1 MSRARKA
8 VIGVAGLV
16 TLVLLVAA
24 AGVVVLRSDWFREKV
39 RERIVSEVEKAINGR
54 VELGRFQF
62 EWTTLTAELDD
73 VTIHGTEPP
82 GQAPLL
88 AVKRLLVGLKII
100 SMAER
105 TFNIASL
112 EADAPRGHLIVQPD
126 GDINIPPPRKF
137 KPQMVLDLKI
147 GRLDVKDG
155 ALIAEAAGRKPTTT
169 LWNAHGENVS
179 ARANYDPA
187 KARYSADISLSPM
200 HFQWAGY
207 GALDA
212 RVTATATM
220 EKNRV
225 TLPLATVT
233 TLAKNPSSIELS
245 DVSVTGF
252 TAPVVTA
259 KYAANVALDE
269 VDRVFRLVDFQH
281 TGTIGVKG
289 SARFVSMRDYLV
301 TGSFQ
306 GSGIGYGK
314 VLDLRTSGSF
324 DAGPGLVKL
333 HEARVTALSGEI
345 LANGEVKNFS
355 TFSFTGQVQ
364 HFDGGQLVSLTGM
377 PALPYDGVISGP
389 FQATGT
395 LSERNYHGL
404 TASATLS
411 IEPAATGVPVH
422 GELTGKFDGTAETVD
437 FAKSW
442 IGLPGSR
449 VDFSGIPGQ
458 RLDVKLE
465 SNDLNEFRPIV
476 TLPSALSSGAVSFTG
491 SVSGALND
499 PRIAGHATI
508 RNVVFEDR
516 KIDSLTGDFTASSSG
531 VTATDAMVSA
541 NGLQAQ
547 GGGSLGLSHWNAT
560 DVSAIAANV
569 HIVNGDLTK
578 LLALAGRKDEPVTGT
593 LSATAQIAGTVA
605 DPHVSA
611 DLSLA
616 KGALYGEPF
625 DSVTGHAQYV
635 NGGAETLTA
644 AVSAGAKHLNL
655 SLQMNGGQLNAGK
668 VAFNVSSNVVALN
681 QIVIVRRREPDLRG
695 MAQIK
700 ADGVIEIHENQAHE
714 PQFTI
719 LDLNGE
725 ATATSLALGT
735 RNFGDAN
742 LSATTK
748 NGILTARLTSNAVK
762 AAISGEGTI
771 RLAGDYPIDAKVT
784 FSEVRLNAVEAML
797 NPSVKE
803 HEELLDGTIAGQL
816 TLSGPAKN
824 PDLIT
829 AAVEL
834 NRIELRPAPQ
844 PGQPP
849 NLQTLV
855 LRNEGPVRMTL
866 AHSIVSIEDARLQG
880 PETNLQFGGSVAL
893 NQQSPLDLTVR
904 GNINLALAHTLNED
918 LSSSGAMV
926 VIANIRGTFTN
937 PDLTGR
943 AELQKGDFRYAGFV
957 NGLANVNGVLLFSGS
972 RATIQSLTAESGG
985 GKVEATGFVT
995 LTAGSL
1001 GTLAFRL
1008 ETHARG
1014 VRIRYPEGVS
1024 SLSDADLTV
1033 AGTSD
1038 RSVASGRVTIRRIL
1052 INPTADAAS
1061 ILATSAE
1068 PARVPSSRT
1077 GLAAN
1082 MNLDV
1087 QIDTAP
1093 DVSFET
1099 SVAQSVEADA
1109 SLRLRGTATS
1119 PALLGRIN
1127 VTQGEMKFFGN
1138 RYTISQ
1144 GSISFLNPSKIDP
1157 ILNVSVETKARGVA
1171 VTLTISGPANK
1182 LNVSYRSDPPLQ
1194 FGDIV
1199 ALLATGRAPT
1209 NATLESAGTGQLQ
1222 NFQQLGASALLGQA
1236 LANPTTPGRLQR
1248 FFGVSNI
1255 KLNPELSGITGSPET
1270 RLSIEQQVAPNILFT
1285 YDASVA
1291 DTSTQLI
1298 RVELDFNPR
1307 WAAILTREENGYV
1320 ALDFAY
1326 KRRFK

>member
-1 MSRARKA
+1 VSRTRKA
-8 VIGVAGLV
+8 LVGVGS
-16 TLVLLVAA
+16 LVALLLMA
-24 AGVVVLRSDWFREKV
+24 TIAGVIVLRSDWFREKV
-39 RERIVSEVEKAINGR
+39 RERIVFEAEKAINGS
-54 VELGRFQF
+54 VELGRFTF
-62 EWTTLTAELDD
+62 DWKTLTAELDD
-73 VTIHGTEPP
+73 LTIHGTEAP

-100 SMAER
+100 SLAER

-112 EADAPRGHLIVQPD
+112 EADAPRAHLIVQPD

-137 KPQMVLDLKI
+137 KPQMILDLKI
-147 GRLDVKDG
+147 GRLNIRDG
-155 ALIAEAAGRKPTTT
+155 ALLAEAMGQKPTTT
-169 LWNAHGENVS
+169 LWNARGENVT
-179 ARANYDPA
+179 AKANYDPA
-187 KARYSADISLSPM
+187 KARYSADVSLSPM

-212 RVTATATM
+212 RVAATATM
-220 EKNRV
+220 EKNRF
-225 TLPLATVT
+225 TIPRATVT
-233 TLAKNPSSIELS
+233 TLAKNPSGIELTN
-245 DVSVTGF
+245 VVVTGF

-259 KYAANVALDE
+259 NYAASLALDE

-289 SARFVSMRDYLV
+289 NARFVSMRDYFA
-301 TGSFQ
+301 TGSFE

-314 VLDLRTSGSF
+314 VSGLRTAGTF
-324 DAGPGLVKL
+324 DADQTSVRL
-333 HEARVTALSGEI
+333 HNARVSALNGEI

-355 TFSFTGQVQ
+355 TFNVTGKLQ
-364 HFDGGQLVSLTGM
+364 HFDGAQLISLTGM
-377 PALPYDGVISGP
+377 AALPYDGVISGP

-411 IEPAATGVPVH
+411 IEPAQTGLPVH
-422 GELTGKFDGTAETVD
+422 GELTGKFDGTGETVD

-465 SNDLNEFRPIV
+465 SNDLNEFRPLV
-476 TLPSALSSGAVSFTG
+476 TLPAALRSGAVSFAG

-508 RNVVFEDR
+508 RNVVFEDQ
-516 KIDSLTGDFTASSSG
+516 KIDSLAGDFTAANSG
-531 VTATDAMVSA
+531 VTATSAVVSS

-547 GGGSLGLSHWNAT
+547 GSGSLGLTRWNPT
-560 DVSAIAANV
+560 DGSAIVANV

-593 LSATAQIAGTVA
+593 LNTTAQIAGTVA

-611 DLSLA
+611 DLTLV
-616 KGALYGEPF
+616 KGEFYGEPF
-625 DSVTGHAQYV
+625 DTVTGHAQYV

-644 AVSAGAKHLNL
+644 AFTAGAKHLNL
-655 SLQMNGGQLNAGK
+655 SLQLSGGQLNAGK
-668 VAFNVSSNVVALN
+668 VTFNISSNVIALN
-681 QIVIVRRREPDLRG
+681 QLATVHRREPDLQG
-695 MAQIK
+695 LAQIK
-700 ADGVIEIHENQAHE
+700 ADGTLEFHESPAHK

-742 LSATTK
+742 LSATTR

-771 RLAGDYPIDAKVT
+771 RLAGDYPVDAKVT

-797 NPSVKE
+797 NPSVTE
-803 HEELLDGTIAGQL
+803 HEELLDGAIAGQL

-834 NRIELRPAPQ
+834 NQIELRPAPH
-844 PGQPP
+844 PGQPA

-855 LRNEGPVRMTL
+855 LRNDGPVRMTL
-866 AHSIVSIEDARLQG
+866 AHSIVNIENARLQG

-918 LSSSGAMV
+918 LASSGEMV
-926 VIANIRGTFTN
+926 VNANIRGTFAN

-957 NGLANVNGVLLFSGS
+957 NGLTNANGVLLFSGT

-985 GKVEATGFVT
+985 GKVDATGFVT

-1038 RSVASGRVTIRRIL
+1038 RSEASGRVTIRRIL

-1068 PARVPSSRT
+1068 PAHLPSSRT

-1099 SVAQSVEADA
+1099 SVAQSLEADA

-1236 LANPTTPGRLQR
+1236 LANPTAPGRLQR

-1291 DTSTQLI
+1291 DASTQLI

>member
-1 MSRARKA
+1 MSRTRKA
-8 VIGVAGLV
+8 LVGVAGLV
-16 TLVLLVAA
+16 ALLLMATVA
-24 AGVVVLRSDWFREKV
+24 GMILLRSDWFREKV
-39 RERIVSEVEKAINGR
+39 RERIVSEAGKAINGR
-54 VELGRFQF
+54 VELGRFTF
-62 EWTTLTAELDD
+62 DWTTLTAELDD
-73 VTIHGTEPP
+73 LTIHGTEPP

-88 AVKRLLVGLKII
+88 AVKRLLVGLKIV
-100 SMAER
+100 SLAER

-112 EADAPRGHLIVQPD
+112 EAEAPRGHLIVQPD

-137 KPQMVLDLKI
+137 KPQMILDLKI
-147 GRLDVKDG
+147 GRLDIRNG
-155 ALIAEAAGRKPTTT
+155 ALLAEAPGQKPTTT
-169 LWNAHGENVS
+169 LWNARGENVS
-179 ARANYDPA
+179 AKANYDPA
-187 KARYSADISLSPM
+187 KARYSADVSLSPM

-220 EKNRV
+220 EKNRF
-225 TLPLATVT
+225 TIPRATVT
-233 TLAKNPSSIELS
+233 TLAKNPSSVTLT
-245 DVSVTGF
+245 DVAIVGF
-252 TAPVVTA
+252 TAPVATA
-259 KYAANVALDE
+259 TWDASLALDE

-281 TGTIGVKG
+281 TGTIGAKG
-289 SARFVSMRDYLV
+289 SARYVSIGNYLV

-314 VLDLRTSGSF
+314 VQGLRTAGTF
-324 DAGPGLVKL
+324 DADQTSVRL
-333 HEARVTALSGEI
+333 HNARVSALSGEI

-355 TFSFTGQVQ
+355 TFNVAGQLQ
-364 HFDGGQLVSLTGM
+364 HFDGAQLISLTGM

-411 IEPAATGVPVH
+411 IEPAPTGVPVH

-442 IGLPGSR
+442 MGLPGSR

-476 TLPSALSSGAVSFTG
+476 NLPAALRSGAVSFAG

-508 RNVVFEDR
+508 RNVVLEDQ

-611 DLSLA
+611 DLNLT
-616 KGALYGEPF
+616 KGEIYGEPF
-625 DSVTGHAQYV
+625 DTATGHAQYV

-644 AVSAGAKHLNL
+644 AVSAGAKRLNL
-655 SLQMNGGQLNAGK
+655 SLQMNAGK

-681 QIVIVRRREPDLRG
+681 QVAILHRREPDIQGL
-695 MAQIK
+695 AQIK
-700 ADGVIEIHENQAHE
+700 ADGTLEFHESPAHK

-725 ATATSLALGT
+725 ATATSLALGS
-735 RNFGDAN
+735 RSFGDAH

-797 NPSVKE
+797 NPAVKE
-803 HEELLDGTIAGQL
+803 HDELLDGAVAGQL

-834 NRIELRPAPQ
+834 NQIELRPAPQ

-855 LRNEGPVRMTL
+855 LRNEGPVRLTL
-866 AHSIVSIEDARLQG
+866 AHSIVSIENARLQG

-904 GNINLALAHTLNED
+904 GNINLALGHTLNED
-918 LSSSGAMV
+918 LASSGEMV
-926 VIANIRGTFTN
+926 VNANIRGTFAN

-943 AELQKGDFRYAGFV
+943 AELQKGEFRYAGFV
-957 NGLANVNGVLLFSGS
+957 NGLANVNGVLLFSGT

-985 GKVEATGFVT
+985 GKVDATGFVT

-1008 ETHARG
+1008 ETHAHG

-1038 RSVASGRVTIRRIL
+1038 RSEASGRVTIRRIL

-1236 LANPTTPGRLQR
+1236 LANPTEPGRLQR

-1291 DTSTQLI
+1291 DASTQLI